1 MKKKNIKKVGQ
12 NIFTSLGN
20 WNFKNISGQFD
31 THAKKSIPLYQEGH
45 EIITDLSTFF
55 LNDYS
60 LCYDL
65 GSSTGV
71 LLNKIYK
78 KNEKKKNLKLIGVDN
93 EPDMI
98 RYAKKKFSKKI
109 KFQHKN
115 IVDLKLEKA
124 DLIICYYTIQF
135 IKPKFR
141 QKIFDKIY
149 KSLNWGGAFIFF
161 EKVRAPD
168 ARFQDLAVQIYNNF
182 KIDQNFSAEEIMQ
195 KSLSLQGVLEPFST
209 NENLRML
216 KRANFKDYM
225 SIMKYICFEGFM
237 AIK

>member
-1 MKKKNIKKVGQ
+1 MRKRKIKKVGQ
-12 NIFTSLGN
+12 KIFTSLGN
-20 WNFKNISGQFD
+20 WNFKKISSKFD
-31 THAKKSIPLYQEGH
+31 IHAKKSIPLYLEGH
-45 EIITDLSTFF
+45 KIITDLSTFF
-55 LNDYS
+55 LNDNS

-78 KNEKKKNLKLIGVDN
+78 KNQMKKNLSLIGIDI
-93 EPDMI
+93 ESDMI
-98 RYAKKKFSKKI
+98 KHAKRRFSKKI

-115 IVDLKLEKA
+115 IVNLKLKKA
-124 DLIICYYTIQF
+124 DLIICYYTMQF

-141 QKIFDKIY
+141 QRIFDKIY

-168 ARFQDLAVQIYNNF
+168 ARFQDLSVQIYNNF
-182 KIDQNFSAEEIMQ
+182 KIDQNFSAQEIIQ
-195 KSLSLQGVLEPFST
+195 KSLSLQGILEPYST
-209 NENLRML
+209 NENFRML
-216 KRANFKDYM
+216 KRAKFKDYM
-225 SIMKYICFEGFM
+225 SIMKYICFEGFL